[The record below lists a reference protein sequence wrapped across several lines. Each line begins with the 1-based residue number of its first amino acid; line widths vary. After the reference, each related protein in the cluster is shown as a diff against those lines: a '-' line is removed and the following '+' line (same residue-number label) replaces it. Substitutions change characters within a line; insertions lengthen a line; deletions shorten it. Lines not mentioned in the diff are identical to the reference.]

1 MTIQELE
8 NFSPCLWFYDARDQ
22 LKNHIYSRSEEAFAS
37 GDEKHRSIKTL
48 DQLRQWQKFIRANF
62 IKNIGILPDSNSPLK
77 AEITGKIVEKH
88 FTIEKIIFQ
97 SRPSVY
103 VSSNL
108 YIPSNIKKPVPV
120 VLFLSGHDQQA
131 KHSDGYQ
138 FVRRCLAQAGLAVF
152 AIDPIGQGER
162 MSYYEEKAGR
172 TTIGWGVPEH
182 DYAGTQTLLVGDCI
196 ARYFVHDAM
205 RAIDYLETRKEIDA
219 KRIGITGHSGGGTQ
233 SSLLMICDERIS
245 AAAPGTF
252 IMDRKSYM
260 YCGGAQDAEQI
271 WPKMSAIGFDH
282 QDILLMMAPK
292 PVLVLAVTSDFFPI
306 EGTRQ
311 TVKKVKRFWE
321 MAGKPDNI
329 QLVEDSCT
337 HMYSIKHAIAA
348 TEFFTFH
355 LSGKKIT
362 PDINSISTISPEK
375 LWCTEKGQIKAE
387 KKDAKGVFEETLERY
402 KQIKKHL
409 EKLNPDTKKQRAVAW
424 LKEKVFSFRKPCELN
439 PRFYLCESVEEFD
452 VEMCL
457 WWSQEGIFNHAYLF
471 RNCTMKK
478 RTLPVVIALWDEG
491 TNNIQNHIRWIRNK
505 CNQGYAVMVCDVSG
519 MGSISPNPIGGRT
532 LLEPRGTI
540 HKFNDDLLWLDDSI
554 AAMRVYD
561 VIRACDMIENWH
573 YLDKNQITCYA
584 CGYTG
589 IYGRLAAII
598 DKRIRKVE
606 IENSM
611 KNFAEI
617 VENRYYNQYNVRSIV
632 IPGILKYFD
641 LSDFEE
647 GKK

>member
-1 MTIQELE
+1 
-8 NFSPCLWFYDARDQ
+8 
-22 LKNHIYSRSEEAFAS
+22 
-37 GDEKHRSIKTL
+37 
-48 DQLRQWQKFIRANF
+48 
-62 IKNIGILPDSNSPLK
+62 
-77 AEITGKIVEKH
+77 
-88 FTIEKIIFQ
+88 
-97 SRPSVY
+97 
-103 VSSNL
+103 
-108 YIPSNIKKPVPV
+108 
-120 VLFLSGHDQQA
+120 
-131 KHSDGYQ
+131 
-138 FVRRCLAQAGLAVF
+138 
-152 AIDPIGQGER
+152 
-162 MSYYEEKAGR
+162 
-172 TTIGWGVPEH
+172 
-182 DYAGTQTLLVGDCI
+182 
-196 ARYFVHDAM
+196 
-205 RAIDYLETRKEIDA
+205 
-219 KRIGITGHSGGGTQ
+219 
-233 SSLLMICDERIS
+233 
-245 AAAPGTF
+245 
-252 IMDRKSYM
+252 
-260 YCGGAQDAEQI
+260 
-271 WPKMSAIGFDH
+271 
-282 QDILLMMAPK
+282 
-292 PVLVLAVTSDFFPI
+292 
-306 EGTRQ
+306 
-311 TVKKVKRFWE
+311 
-321 MAGKPDNI
+321 
-329 QLVEDSCT
+329 
-337 HMYSIKHAIAA
+337 
-348 TEFFTFH
+348 
-355 LSGKKIT
+355 
-362 PDINSISTISPEK
+362 PEK